1 MNITKSPMKMV
12 PLRAFISRKCI
23 AAIVVVFVHLAVAV
37 PSPAVAGSAVPD
49 AIDTVEAAMVK
60 PRLAA
65 ESPSAASIA
74 TISNFL
80 KEESFLSAGDVT
92 VNSSENRDGL
102 ALDGHF
108 CSFSSTN
115 RSKTVHEKS
124 VLNELEKTILAGLK
138 LGLFDD
144 FEGRQLL
151 ECYHN
156 GILDAFIVNRIQRR
170 VNRALRRLAF
180 SGNPF
185 LPPRLHNGDFIF
197 GYDRHSDPICIYQQ
211 YLNAGTLMVAGT
223 GAGKTNVSKNH
234 AIQIAPYVRGLWLV
248 DLRKREFR
256 SLRLIFAQMGID
268 LRIIRCR
275 KFRINPLQVP
285 YGVEPIEYAAVA
297 ADFLVRVFNLPPRA
311 STLLKSTIIKLYIVH
326 GIMNGGQKYPT
337 LFHLRE
343 AVRQNRQANPQA
355 RQATLDNLET
365 ILLALGPEIL
375 AYHRGWPV
383 HDLAQQ
389 HLVLELTGLP
399 ETGKDLILNYLMT
412 AEFISRIAR
421 GISNPLMDLWI
432 TFDEGQRL
440 FSQRKESAGY
450 GGNALIDLT
459 GLLRGTGIGLE
470 ISVLTTNDLSVS
482 IPNLTSTKIIGR
494 CGSLAEYTTAGRF
507 VGMNAEQIEWCSHHM
522 VPGLFVGQVSEGR
535 WRYPFLFTVPLVN
548 QIAHQSVSD
557 READNSIRKFVT
569 AKLLPA

>member
-275 KFRINPLQVP
+275 KFRINPL
-285 YGVEPIEYAAVA
+285 
-297 ADFLVRVFNLPPRA
+297 
-311 STLLKSTIIKLYIVH
+311 
-326 GIMNGGQKYPT
+326 
-337 LFHLRE
+337 
-343 AVRQNRQANPQA
+343 
-355 RQATLDNLET
+355 
-365 ILLALGPEIL
+365 
-375 AYHRGWPV
+375 
-383 HDLAQQ
+383 
-389 HLVLELTGLP
+389 
-399 ETGKDLILNYLMT
+399 
-412 AEFISRIAR
+412 
-421 GISNPLMDLWI
+421 
-432 TFDEGQRL
+432 
-440 FSQRKESAGY
+440 
-450 GGNALIDLT
+450 
-459 GLLRGTGIGLE
+459 
-470 ISVLTTNDLSVS
+470 
-482 IPNLTSTKIIGR
+482 
-494 CGSLAEYTTAGRF
+494 
-507 VGMNAEQIEWCSHHM
+507 
-522 VPGLFVGQVSEGR
+522 
-535 WRYPFLFTVPLVN
+535 
-548 QIAHQSVSD
+548 
-557 READNSIRKFVT
+557 
-569 AKLLPA
+569 